1 MGKKI
6 KKAFK
11 KIADPADIFGGS
23 KKKKPGAAPVA
34 PVDNT
39 LQATPPT
46 ADAATTDAVKAEQE
60 RRRLLA
66 QSQTIL
72 GDNASDTLG

>member
-23 KKKKPGAAPVA
+23 KKKKDAKAPAAPV
-34 PVDNT
+34 DTT
-39 LQATPPT
+39 LQAMGPT
-46 ADAATTDAVKAEQE
+46 QDTATADAVKAEQE
-60 RRRLLA
+60 RRRLLL
-66 QSQTIL
+66 QNQTIL
-72 GDNASDTLG
+72 GNGTDDTLG